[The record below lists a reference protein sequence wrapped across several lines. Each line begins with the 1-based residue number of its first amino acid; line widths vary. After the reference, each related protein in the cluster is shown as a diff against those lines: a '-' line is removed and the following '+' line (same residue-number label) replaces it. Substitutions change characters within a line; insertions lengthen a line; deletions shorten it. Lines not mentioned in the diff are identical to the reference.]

1 MENVS
6 NRNSSTSLY
15 YISLSLGFGNID
27 DRHRHPNIISISER
41 SSGWA
46 TNYSNSSSSN
56 INNSIEKR
64 KKLLEKETLE
74 TEELPFLLQSGVLLC
89 RFSLEGDTFFNSC
102 FIFEG
107 SSTSSN
113 LPMALLGPNSPQE
126 HSLPREATSGQHI
139 SIYQYIESTQKRSI
153 QTCCR
158 LFLEAAKAYGVPDH
172 LLFKPDDLV
181 QMAHVYKYI

>member
-1 MENVS
+1 MS
-6 NRNSSTSLY
+6 K
-15 YISLSLGFGNID
+15 YISRKARPKSPIQALSSGQSNLQTPMWGPSHQLD
-27 DRHRHPNIISISER
+27 DRHRNPNINIRER

-89 RFSLEGDTFFNSC
+89 RFSLEGETFFNSC

-113 LPMALLGPNSPQE
+113 LPMALPGPNSPQE
-126 HSLPREATSGQHI
+126 HS
-139 SIYQYIESTQKRSI
+139 
-153 QTCCR
+153 
-158 LFLEAAKAYGVPDH
+158 
-172 LLFKPDDLV
+172 
-181 QMAHVYKYI
+181 